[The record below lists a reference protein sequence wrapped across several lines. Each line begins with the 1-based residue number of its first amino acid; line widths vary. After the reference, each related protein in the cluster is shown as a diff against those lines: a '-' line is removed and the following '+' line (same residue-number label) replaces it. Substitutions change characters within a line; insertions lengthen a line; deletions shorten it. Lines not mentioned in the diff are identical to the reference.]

1 MQKMQSRPEWQ
12 KTENA
17 CSTWAWNVKKAR
29 FQDNASRWCFAKI
42 GANTLVF
49 SSDVE
54 FILYVTIDRMA
65 VEGANYIA
73 QLELGWHF
81 EFCALVDHDLNA
93 VRLICFYF
101 K

>member
-1 MQKMQSRPEWQ
+1 M
-12 KTENA
+12 
-17 CSTWAWNVKKAR
+17 
-29 FQDNASRWCFAKI
+29 
-42 GANTLVF
+42 VF

-73 QLELGWHF
+73 QFELGWHF